1 MLATACSNR
10 TRAPIEDGVDGT
22 GVYASRL
29 RSRRSARGPQSPKV
43 LSLVGS
49 TFGAISETEADSTQH
64 LLVFLTNNCTSP
76 AELVADAVPDLSR
89 ESVPQ
94 RVSMVETGPLSSI
107 TCRVCEIDG
116 TLDERLLGDS
126 LRFCYCIDYC

>member
-1 MLATACSNR
+1 
-10 TRAPIEDGVDGT
+10 
-22 GVYASRL
+22 
-29 RSRRSARGPQSPKV
+29 V

-64 LLVFLTNNCTSP
+64 LLVFLTCSCTSL
-76 AELVADAVPDLSR
+76 AELVVDGVPDLSR

-94 RVSMVETGPLSSI
+94 RVSVVGTGPLSI
-107 TCRVCEIDG
+107 IACRFRGMDG